1 MICKLVIYLF
11 YIKLIYISSLTFPG
25 HNQQEDYFYDS
36 KMWSALTMCY
46 LASCFYITFQLL
58 FPLFQVPIFISYS
71 VYFIIFF
78 QFLFLC
84 FFLVPAS
91 LFLSSYCF
99 DILPLASNSLFV
111 FLVPVSSFLSSSCF
125 FIPFQFL
132 VLNFFLVLVSL
143 FLSSS

>member
-25 HNQQEDYFYDS
+25 HNQQEEDFYDS

-46 LASCFYITFQLL
+46 LLPVFTLLSSFCFLFFKFLFSSLIVSISLFSSSSCFY
-58 FPLFQVPIFISYS
+58 VS
-71 VYFIIFF
+71 F
-78 QFLFLC
+78 QFLLLC
-84 FFLVPAS
+84 FFLVTVS
-91 LFLSSYCF
+91 IFYL
-99 DILPLASNSLFV
+99 LPLNSLLV

-125 FIPFQFL
+125 FISFQFL
-132 VLNFFLVLVSL
+132 VLHFFLVLVSL